1 MQYKMTVFF
10 GSVLLFILLCPVTLL
25 AQEAIPDDDHDY
37 LITLETGHG
46 NIILLL
52 FDDTPLHKEN
62 FVKLAKAGVYDGVI
76 FHRVISNFMIQSGDP
91 ATSNITP
98 DWERDIIPPHVPA
111 EFIPDLKHR
120 RGSIGAARYG
130 GERNPEKNS
139 SPTQFYIVQNE
150 RAAPHLDGEYTVF
163 GQVMSGL
170 EVIDTIAGK
179 PTDDRDRPLEETRIT
194 SVRVEKVKREDILRF
209 YNYSYQ

>member
-1 MQYKMTVFF
+1 MTVFF
-10 GSVLLFILLCPVTLL
+10 SSVMLILLLNPFTLS
-25 AQEAIPDDDHDY
+25 AQEVIPDDDHDY

-46 NIILLL
+46 NIIFLL

-62 FVKLAKAGVYDGVI
+62 FVKLAKAGVYDGII
-76 FHRVISNFMIQSGDP
+76 FHRVINNFMIQSGDP
-91 ATSNITP
+91 TTSNITP
-98 DWERDIIPPHVPA
+98 GWEQGVIPPHVPA
-111 EFIPDLKHR
+111 EFNSDLKHR

-170 EVIDTIAGK
+170 EVIDIIAGK
-179 PTDDRDRPLEETRIT
+179 PTDDRDRPIEETRIN
-194 SVRVEKVKREDILRF
+194 RVKVDTVKREDILRF
-209 YNYSYQ
+209 YNYSYK